1 MTALYLADDDVA
13 RTFMPFSLTRP
24 VSELRAGAML
34 VRHRW
39 ERAFGASTIGL
50 LVAAHLADFEEPGAP
65 RAARDGIPR
74 GAVLANARCVVPV
87 DWSPPDADVWLCD
100 GRVAAVR
107 TGQPLRA
114 GAFEGEGPPL
124 ESLRITGA
132 RTATI
137 PGRWLDAVWG
147 LITGLQE
154 QLAEDIFRLGPQ
166 LRFTTPDPRAVLG
179 THPVY
184 LEEGAIV
191 EPFVLFDAT
200 TGPVLVRTGATV
212 RGFTRLAGPCVIDGG
227 STVLGDRVSGCSIGA
242 GCMIRGEISET
253 IVVGNAN
260 KAHEGFVGHS
270 VLGRWV
276 NLGAGTTTSNL
287 KNTYGPVSL
296 ATPSG
301 MRDTGL
307 VKLGTFFG
315 DHVKTGIGLRLTT
328 GTVIGAGSSIHG
340 AAMPPK
346 NVAPFSW
353 GEGGALGVYDI
364 DKFIRTAER
373 AMGRR
378 GVKLGDGARRQFA
391 AAHTLGRTGA

>member
-1 MTALYLADDDVA
+1 MTALYLVDDDVA

-34 VRHRW
+34 IRHRW
-39 ERAFGASTIGL
+39 ERAFGAPAAGL
-50 LVAAHLADFEEPGAP
+50 LVAGHLVDFEEQGAP
-65 RAARDGIPR
+65 SAVRNEIPS

-87 DWSPPDADVWLCD
+87 DWSASDADVWLCE
-100 GRVAAVR
+100 GKVAAVR
-107 TGQPLRA
+107 TAEPLRE
-114 GAFEGEGPPL
+114 GMFDGEGSTL
-124 ESLRITGA
+124 ESLRGANA
-132 RTATI
+132 RTSAT

-147 LITGLQE
+147 LVTGLQE
-154 QLAEDIFRLGPQ
+154 QLTEDIFRLGPQ
-166 LRFTTPDPRAVLG
+166 LQCTAPEPNAVLG
-179 THPVY
+179 AHPIY
-184 LEEGAIV
+184 IEHGAVV

-200 TGPVLVRTGATV
+200 TGPVLVRSGATV

-227 STVLGDRVSGCSIGA
+227 STILGDRVSGCSIGE

-253 IVVGNAN
+253 IVIGNAN
-260 KAHEGFVGHS
+260 KAHDGFVGHS

-287 KNTYGPVSL
+287 KNTYGTVSL
-296 ATPSG
+296 ATPAG

-307 VKLGTFFG
+307 IKMGTFFG

-346 NVAPFSW
+346 NVPPFSW
-353 GEGGALGVYDI
+353 GEGGSLAEYEL
-364 DKFIRTAER
+364 DKFVRTAER

-378 GVKLGDGARRQFA
+378 GVTLGRSARRQFA
-391 AAHTLGRTGA
+391 AAHKLGREGV

>member
-1 MTALYLADDDVA
+1 MTALYLVDDDVA

-34 VRHRW
+34 TRHRW
-39 ERAFGASTIGL
+39 ERAFGAPAAGL
-50 LVAAHLADFEEPGAP
+50 VVASHLADFEEQGAP
-65 RAARDGIPR
+65 PAVRNEIPK
-74 GAVLANARCVVPV
+74 GSVLANARCVVPV
-87 DWSPPDADVWLCD
+87 DWSVSDADLWLCE
-100 GRVAAVR
+100 GKVAAVR
-107 TGQPLRA
+107 TAQPLHA
-114 GAFEGEGPPL
+114 AMFDDEASTL
-124 ESLRITGA
+124 ESLRVANA
-132 RTATI
+132 RTSAA

-147 LITGLQE
+147 LVTGLQE
-154 QLAEDIFRLGPQ
+154 QLTEDIFRLGLQ
-166 LRFTTPDPRAVLG
+166 LRCTVPEPHAVLG
-179 THPVY
+179 AHPVY
-184 LEEGAIV
+184 IEQGAVV

-200 TGPVLVRTGATV
+200 TGPVLVRNGATV

-227 STVLGDRVSGCSIGA
+227 STILGDRVSGCSIGE
-242 GCMIRGEISET
+242 GCMIRGEISDT
-253 IVVGNAN
+253 IVLGNAN

-287 KNTYGPVSL
+287 KNTYGTVSL
-296 ATPSG
+296 ATPAG

-307 VKLGTFFG
+307 IKIGTFFG

-346 NVAPFSW
+346 SVPPFSW
-353 GEGGALGVYDI
+353 GEGGSLGEYEL
-364 DKFIRTAER
+364 DKFVRTAER

-378 GVKLGDGARRQFA
+378 GVTLGNSARRQFA
-391 AAHTLGRTGA
+391 AAHKFGREGG

>member
-1 MTALYLADDDVA
+1 MTALYLVDDDVA

-34 VRHRW
+34 IRHRW
-39 ERAFGASTIGL
+39 ERAFGVPATGL
-50 LVAAHLADFEEPGAP
+50 LVAVHLTDFEEPGAP
-65 RAARDGIPR
+65 PAASNEIPA
-74 GAVLANARCVVPV
+74 GSVLVNARCVVPV
-87 DWSPPDADVWLCD
+87 DWSRSDADVWMCD

-107 TGQPLRA
+107 TAQPLDA
-114 GAFEGEGPPL
+114 GMFEGETPIL
-124 ESLRITGA
+124 ESLCVSSA
-132 RTATI
+132 RTSAI
-137 PGRWLDAVWG
+137 PGRWLDTVWG

-154 QLAEDIFRLGPQ
+154 QLTEDIFRLGPH
-166 LRFTTPDPRAVLG
+166 LRCTAPDPRAVLG
-179 THPVY
+179 EHPVY
-184 LEEGAIV
+184 LEQGAVV
-191 EPFVLFDAT
+191 EPFVLYDAT
-200 TGPVLVRTGATV
+200 TGPVLVRNGATV
-212 RGFTRLAGPCVIDGG
+212 RGFTRLVGPCVIDGG
-227 STVLGDRVSGCSIGA
+227 STILGDRVSGCSIGE

-253 IVVGNAN
+253 IVIGNAN

-296 ATPSG
+296 ATPAG

-353 GEGGALGVYDI
+353 GEGGSLGVYDI
-364 DKFIRTAER
+364 EKFVRTAER

-378 GVKLGDGARRQFA
+378 GITLGVSARRQFA
-391 AAHTLGRTGA
+391 AAHELGRAGG